1 MAVANFSLHEING
14 HLSNDPSPLANSTA
28 TFESPP
34 QTHYIQTGAG
44 HPLML
49 RQRIEYGRQ

>member
-14 HLSNDPSPLANSTA
+14 HLSNDPPPLAIGTE

-44 HPLML
+44 HLLMP